1 MKIIC
6 PICGKIL
13 PRYESV
19 LIHIKRIHIEISPE
33 KALEMAFN
41 AKAIGFRRKNSKRID
56 STINRER
63 NVLLGEKVT
72 YKKNK
77 PHSIFWGSVIKTP
90 NGSK

>member
-1 MKIIC
+1 MKILC
-6 PICGKIL
+6 PICKKVL

-33 KALEMAFN
+33 RALELAFN
-41 AKAIGFRRKNSKRID
+41 AKAIGFKKSKSKKVF

-63 NVLLGEKVT
+63 NVLIGKRTL

-77 PHSIFWGSVIKTP
+77 PHSIFWGAVIKTP